1 MSKPPRGIAR
11 FDSAAAMLLALAN
24 ALHDRPFASPSQSPT
39 LDRLLPSLK
48 RLPTGLREWGYAL
61 GGMAEGISLRQ
72 AGELDVEGIAEWMVS
87 EYPQQDYPAAFIGS
101 SNGALVH
108 LAAAMGVPWLPQT
121 FLCPVRAA
129 NSDPDDVQA
138 SFEQGKEVA
147 AALLAAWPRLAVH
160 HMHDPNQDRL
170 MLDQMR
176 YFRLKLRELPLA
188 FNEFLMGSLPAGSTL
203 FINHC
208 TRQWPVTR
216 TSDRSFFQFGA
227 LGGATEKEY
236 LQGGPRVAEYLA
248 RYGIDRERWTPPAI
262 TDHVPEA
269 EWGLDGYL
277 ISPLKKLAEAQN
289 WKLME
294 IRYEDPEAMSYVVAE
309 IYRDWYLAA
318 GILPTRLTVDSFLLM
333 DPWCSMH
340 QHAIPFWLVFCTEPS
355 AAALQRFLEK
365 QPPFRNIDMMLFSH
379 GTDSIGLAEIDRWR
393 ALLSHA
399 RDEGVL
405 IGVDEERFPRDFATF
420 ARFDS
425 ALRERAPLLPP
436 PPALSAEKVMTGIQ
450 RYGAKHGVTLTALT

>member
-1 MSKPPRGIAR
+1 
-11 FDSAAAMLLALAN
+11 
-24 ALHDRPFASPSQSPT
+24 
-39 LDRLLPSLK
+39 
-48 RLPTGLREWGYAL
+48 
-61 GGMAEGISLRQ
+61 
-72 AGELDVEGIAEWMVS
+72 
-87 EYPQQDYPAAFIGS
+87 
-101 SNGALVH
+101 
-108 LAAAMGVPWLPQT
+108 
-121 FLCPVRAA
+121 
-129 NSDPDDVQA
+129 
-138 SFEQGKEVA
+138 
-147 AALLAAWPRLAVH
+147 
-160 HMHDPNQDRL
+160 
-170 MLDQMR
+170 
-176 YFRLKLRELPLA
+176 
-188 FNEFLMGSLPAGSTL
+188 
-203 FINHC
+203 
-208 TRQWPVTR
+208 
-216 TSDRSFFQFGA
+216 
-227 LGGATEKEY
+227 
-236 LQGGPRVAEYLA
+236 
-248 RYGIDRERWTPPAI
+248 
-262 TDHVPEA
+262 
-269 EWGLDGYL
+269 
-277 ISPLKKLAEAQN
+277 
-289 WKLME
+289 
-294 IRYEDPEAMSYVVAE
+294 VAE

-333 DPWCSMH
+333 DPWCSMQ

>member
-1 MSKPPRGIAR
+1 
-11 FDSAAAMLLALAN
+11 
-24 ALHDRPFASPSQSPT
+24 
-39 LDRLLPSLK
+39 
-48 RLPTGLREWGYAL
+48 
-61 GGMAEGISLRQ
+61 
-72 AGELDVEGIAEWMVS
+72 
-87 EYPQQDYPAAFIGS
+87 
-101 SNGALVH
+101 
-108 LAAAMGVPWLPQT
+108 MGVPWLPQT

-129 NSDPDDVQA
+129 NNDPDDAQA
-138 SFEQGKEVA
+138 SFEQGKEIA

-160 HMHDPNQDRL
+160 HMQDPNQDRL

-176 YFRLKLRELPLA
+176 YFRLKLRALPLA

-277 ISPLKKLAEAQN
+277 ISPLKKLAEAQGL
-289 WKLME
+289 KLME

-333 DPWCSMH
+333 DPWCSMQ

-379 GTDSIGLAEIDRWR
+379 GTDSIGLAEIARWQ
-393 ALLSHA
+393 ALLAYA
-399 RDEGVL
+399 REEGAL

-436 PPALSAEKVMTGIQ
+436 PPPLSVEKVITGIQ